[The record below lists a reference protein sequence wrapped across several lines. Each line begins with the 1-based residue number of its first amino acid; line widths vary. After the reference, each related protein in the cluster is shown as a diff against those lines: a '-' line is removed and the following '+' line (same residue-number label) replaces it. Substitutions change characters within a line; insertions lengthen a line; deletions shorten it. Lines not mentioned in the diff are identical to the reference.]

1 MSAQINGTQ
10 AARWHDRYPELG
22 TGPIPVEPYIS
33 PAFFERER
41 EAVFRKVW
49 LNVGRVEQI
58 PERGDYFV
66 KDLDICRTS
75 ILIVRGEDGAVHAF
89 HNMCSHRGNRIVWG
103 SKGKCNAFTCKY
115 HSWTYRLDGAL
126 HHVPDENKFF
136 DLKKETLGLTPVSVD
151 TWEGFIFINV
161 NPSPPQSLHEYLGEV
176 GQSFAGYPFDQ
187 IASACFS
194 WQVEVKA
201 NWKICKDAFQE
212 VYHIFSLHS
221 RSTGRMFA
229 TKANPY
235 LNAHELA
242 LFDPHARIS
251 VPANIHWQPTPVE
264 ALAKRFGILTLQKQG
279 ISSQGMPAGVNP
291 TGAEDWSFSGFN
303 CFPNSS
309 IFVSQGG
316 FLTHTFWP
324 LAADRTLWE
333 ARIYFP
339 KAKTLAEKFS
349 QEYSRA
355 TFVDGVMAEDGGIF
369 EKSQTMLASGAKK
382 EIMLGDEELLI
393 RHHHRMIEQ
402 YLNA

>member
-33 PAFFERER
+33 PAFFEQER

-58 PERGDYFV
+58 PARGDYFV

>member
-33 PAFFERER
+33 PAFFEQER

-58 PERGDYFV
+58 PARGDYFV

-324 LAADRTLWE
+324 LAADRTRWE